1 MEGVKIFACRRP
13 VKRRDT
19 ASGNFLNFCVPQ
31 REREIAQAAA
41 DTLPAAPTSIAM
53 PAKCCHAPNAKAS
66 TGRSVTNPSYF
77 VCWWHAPFDDFIK
90 VGTRQLHSTL
100 MLAT

>member
-41 DTLPAAPTSIAM
+41 DTLPAAPTSTAM

-77 VCWWHAPFDDFIK
+77 VDQPTELRRRSCQRRAAQ
-90 VGTRQLHSTL
+90 VGR
-100 MLAT
+100 A